1 MRRSTILGAA
11 TAAALAAGSL
21 AVGLAPGSS
30 HREAPKILTDPTADN
45 TDVYAFT
52 APDATGSLTVVAN
65 WIPLEE
71 PAGGPYFGKLDPEAR
86 YYVKIDNTGDGRPDV
101 AYRWQFDQRFRNPES
116 FLDAAPT
123 VDSIGD
129 PDLNF
134 VQTYD
139 LYRETYHG
147 KKVRARRIAND
158 VPVAPANAGPKTY
171 PDYDKVAAGAIT
183 GVAGGGKTFVG
194 PVDDPFFVDL
204 GAVFDGINID
214 KPGRPN
220 IGLGNQGGGKDDVAG
235 YNTHAFVLQV
245 PEAQVTRDGKAVAGA
260 DAKNAVVGVWAT
272 TERRR
277 ITVRRHH
284 KAKAKWV
291 QVSRLGNPL
300 INEVVI
306 PVGQK
311 DRFNRTE
318 PADDAAN
325 FGKYALNPEPARLL
339 NALFGLGVKETN
351 RTDIVQALLTG
362 VPGLT
367 QIGAKPAA
375 ADTLKLNLGVP
386 PAASPNRFGVLAG
399 DVAGFPNGR
408 RLADDVTDIELRV
421 IAGALLKPEEGG
433 KQIPLGDGVD
443 QNDRPFRTAF
453 PYVAPPTDGLTGLV
467 KRTEPAHAPVP
478 QPPMH
483 GTAGLPSR
491 AGDPARVRRGA
502 RGVRRDPRRG
512 ARLARSPLTTA
523 AARAAGR
530 APGRRPFAAAR
541 ERDGARLRV
550 PAEGARDRR
559 PRLPRPRRGAAAPR
573 AGARPARRRRG
584 RRARHAGRVA
594 P

>member
-30 HREAPKILTDPTADN
+30 HREAPKILADPTADN

-52 APDATGSLTVVAN
+52 APDAPGSLTVVAN
-65 WIPLEE
+65 RIPLEE

-86 YYVKIDNTGDGRPDV
+86 YYVKVDNTGDGRPDV
-101 AYRWQFDQRFRNPES
+101 AYRWDFDQRFRNPDS

-123 VDSIGD
+123 VDSIDD

-139 LYRETYHG
+139 LYRETYRG
-147 KKVRARRIAND
+147 KRVRARKIASD
-158 VPVAPANAGPKTY
+158 VPVAPGNAGPKTY
-171 PDYDKVAAGAIT
+171 PDYDKVAAGAIS
-183 GVAGGGKTFVG
+183 GVAGGGRTFVG
-194 PVDDPFFVDL
+194 PADDPFFVDL
-204 GAVFDGINID
+204 GAVFDGIDID
-214 KPGRPN
+214 KPGRPS

-245 PEAQVTRDGKAVAGA
+245 PEAQVTRDGKAVSGAG
-260 DAKNAVVGVWAT
+260 AKNAVVGVWAT

-277 ITVRRHH
+277 ISVRRHG
-284 KAKAKWV
+284 KAKSRWV

-325 FGKYALNPEPARLL
+325 FGKYALDPEPARLL
-339 NALFGLGVKETN
+339 NGLFGLGVKETG

-367 QIGAKPAA
+367 QIGSKPAA

-386 PAASPNRFGVLAG
+386 PSAAPNRFGVLAG
-399 DVAGFPNGR
+399 DLAGFPDGR

-421 IAGALLKPEEGG
+421 IAGALLEPEDGG
-433 KQIPLGDGVD
+433 RQIPLGDGVD
-443 QNDRPFRTAF
+443 RNDRPFRTAF
-453 PYVAPPTDGLTGLV
+453 PYVAPPTDGLTGLT
-467 KRTEPAHAPVP
+467 KRTEPAHAPGP
-478 QPPMH
+478 QPPM
-483 GTAGLPSR
+483 
-491 AGDPARVRRGA
+491 
-502 RGVRRDPRRG
+502 
-512 ARLARSPLTTA
+512 
-523 AARAAGR
+523 
-530 APGRRPFAAAR
+530 
-541 ERDGARLRV
+541 
-550 PAEGARDRR
+550 
-559 PRLPRPRRGAAAPR
+559 
-573 AGARPARRRRG
+573 
-584 RRARHAGRVA
+584 
-594 P
+594 

>member
-11 TAAALAAGSL
+11 MAAALAAGSL

-30 HREAPKILTDPTADN
+30 HREAPKILADPTADN

-52 APDATGSLTVVAN
+52 APDAPGSLTVVAN

-101 AYRWQFDQRFRNPES
+101 AYRWEFDQRFRNPDS

-123 VDSIGD
+123 VDSIDD
-129 PDLNF
+129 PDRNF

-147 KKVRARRIAND
+147 REARARKIASD
-158 VPVAPANAGPKTY
+158 VPVAPADAGPKTY
-171 PDYDKVAAGAIT
+171 PDYDRVAAGAIS

-204 GAVFDGINID
+204 GAVFDGIDID
-214 KPGRPN
+214 KPGRPA

-245 PEAQVTRDGKAVAGA
+245 PESQVTRDRKPVSGVGA
-260 DAKNAVVGVWAT
+260 RNAVVGVWAS

-277 ITVRRHH
+277 VSVRRH
-284 KAKAKWV
+284 AKAKSRWV

-300 INEVVI
+300 INEVII
-306 PVGQK
+306 PIGQK

-339 NALFGLGVKETN
+339 NALFGLGVKETG

-367 QIGAKPAA
+367 QISSKPAA

-386 PAASPNRFGVLAG
+386 PAAQPNRFGVLAG

-421 IAGALLKPEEGG
+421 IAGALLAPEEGG

-443 QNDRPFRTAF
+443 QNDRPFRAAF
-453 PYVAPPTDGLTGLV
+453 PYVAPPTDGLTGLA
-467 KRTEPAHAPVP
+467 KRSEPAHAPVP
-478 QPPMH
+478 QPPM
-483 GTAGLPSR
+483 
-491 AGDPARVRRGA
+491 
-502 RGVRRDPRRG
+502 
-512 ARLARSPLTTA
+512 
-523 AARAAGR
+523 
-530 APGRRPFAAAR
+530 
-541 ERDGARLRV
+541 
-550 PAEGARDRR
+550 
-559 PRLPRPRRGAAAPR
+559 
-573 AGARPARRRRG
+573 
-584 RRARHAGRVA
+584 
-594 P
+594 